1 MVTLCEFDPVTSQEL
16 SDIIRGTTMKT
27 SQLDPLPATVLKQY
41 LDILLPALTK
51 IVNLLIGRRIIPV
64 CMKEALLDPLLNQSS
79 LDHELFPNYR
89 PISNIMFT
97 SKSCERVVA
106 LQVNDYRHDNKLVE
120 SFQSAYKVGHSTE
133 SALSRVQNDISRS
146 IDDDKCVVLLLLN
159 LSATFDRVQHQTLLI
174 GLYHRF
180 GIQGVA
186 LQ

>member
-27 SQLDPLPATVLKQY
+27 CQLDPLPATVLKQC
-41 LDILLPALTK
+41 LNILLPALTK
-51 IVNLLIGRRIIPV
+51 IVNLL
-64 CMKEALLDPLLNQSS
+64 
-79 LDHELFPNYR
+79 
-89 PISNIMFT
+89 IMFT

>member
-27 SQLDPLPATVLKQY
+27 CQLDPLPATVLKQY

-51 IVNLLIGRRIIPV
+51 IVNLL
-64 CMKEALLDPLLNQSS
+64 
-79 LDHELFPNYR
+79 
-89 PISNIMFT
+89 IMFT